1 VTSVYLLLLLIPVF
15 AVIYIFWDYRRRTA
29 QRDAATAERLQD
41 VIGVAAQ
48 APRAARGLAGD
59 ARGALAEEKDTGP
72 IVSYV
77 KRDRLLTAPQTLLY
91 YLLKNELPDHLVF
104 AQMTLASVL
113 ETAPGVAEHA
123 RAEMTR
129 RLRDH
134 KVDFVISD
142 KRMHPV
148 TVLKLNTPAEG
159 ARNELSSAQRWLAE
173 AGVRYVEID
182 ARALPRKD
190 AIRTI
195 ALGEASRA
203 EKSDAST
210 QIAG

>member
-1 VTSVYLLLLLIPVF
+1 MTSVYLLLLLIPVF
-15 AVIYIFWDYRRRTA
+15 AAIYIFWDYRRRTA
-29 QRDAATAERLQD
+29 QRDANTAERLQD

-48 APRAARGLAGD
+48 APRFGQGLAANSSAGS
-59 ARGALAEEKDTGP
+59 AEAKDTGA

-77 KRDRLLTAPQTLLY
+77 RRDRLLSAPQTLLY

-113 ETAPGVAEHA
+113 ETAPGVADHA
-123 RAEMTR
+123 RAEMAR

-159 ARNELSSAQRWLAE
+159 ARNELSSTQRWLSE

-182 ARALPRKD
+182 ARALPRKE
-190 AIRTI
+190 AIRSL
-195 ALGEASRA
+195 ALGEAGHA
-203 EKSDAST
+203 QKPEAST

>member
-29 QRDAATAERLQD
+29 RRDTATAERLQD

-48 APRAARGLAGD
+48 APRIAQGLAGNV
-59 ARGALAEEKDTGP
+59 RGGLGEEKDTGP

-195 ALGEASRA
+195 ALGETSRA
-203 EKSDAST
+203 EKSEASS